1 MNIKPIGYVNTNVKL
16 QTDKHW
22 GKIQSK
28 IIIDEEL
35 VDGLNGLSSFS
46 HIIVVYNLNEAKFIK
61 EENLIRRPQGRKDM
75 PKVGIFA
82 QRAKDRPNSIGITAV
97 KLLDVTDN
105 TITVEGLDAINN
117 TPVLDIKPY
126 YPKFDLKNE
135 VVVPDWVNVL
145 MKDYF

>member
-35 VDGLNGLSSFS
+35 VDGLSGLSSFS
-46 HIIVVYNLNEAKFIK
+46 HIIVVYNLNEAKFVK